1 MVRHIEHRALAEII
15 IGGLYFLVIDWSF
28 YVLFVLLLPNVLLT
42 IFGFFYLVESPYY
55 LLEKK
60 ADLAAAIKSM
70 KKIAAVNGK
79 NQDETI
85 SEVEKAFVE
94 VIEAEKL
101 KKSQING
108 ETPSRFAIF
117 KDFKYLKV
125 LLIVAVL

>member
-1 MVRHIEHRALAEII
+1 
-15 IGGLYFLVIDWSF
+15 
-28 YVLFVLLLPNVLLT
+28 
-42 IFGFFYLVESPYY
+42 
-55 LLEKK
+55 
-60 ADLAAAIKSM
+60 M

-101 KKSQING
+101 KKSQSNG